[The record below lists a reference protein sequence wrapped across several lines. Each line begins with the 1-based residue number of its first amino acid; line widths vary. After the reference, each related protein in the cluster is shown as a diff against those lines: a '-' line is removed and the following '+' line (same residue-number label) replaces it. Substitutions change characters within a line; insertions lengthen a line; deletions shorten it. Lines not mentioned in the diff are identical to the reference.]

1 MDVFWL
7 RIIQTVLHY
16 FLHFVAPFFLARI
29 FFTENWKK
37 AFLIMIGTMAVDLDH
52 LAATPIFD
60 PDRCSIGF
68 HFLHSYPAVIFYAG
82 LLFVRIKL
90 VRIIAV
96 GLLFH
101 MFTDSV
107 DCVFSQTIKEM
118 PGETALKENNGC
130 DCNLMTSYLTG
141 VRNSP

>member
-1 MDVFWL
+1 
-7 RIIQTVLHY
+7 
-16 FLHFVAPFFLARI
+16 
-29 FFTENWKK
+29 
-37 AFLIMIGTMAVDLDH
+37 MIGTMAVDLDH

-68 HFLHSYPAVIFYAG
+68 HFLHSYIAIAVYALM
-82 LLFVRIKL
+82 LLYRNML
-90 VRIIAV
+90 VKIIAA

-107 DCVFSQTIKEM
+107 DCIFSQMIRNM
-118 PGETALKENNGC
+118 PPETALVEQKTNC
-130 DCNLMTSYLTG
+130 DCKLNSVYLTG

>member
-1 MDVFWL
+1 
-7 RIIQTVLHY
+7 
-16 FLHFVAPFFLARI
+16 
-29 FFTENWKK
+29 
-37 AFLIMIGTMAVDLDH
+37 MIGTMAVDLDH

-68 HFLHSYPAVIFYAG
+68 HFLHSYVAIAGYALM
-82 LLFVRIKL
+82 LLYRNIL

-107 DCVFSQTIKEM
+107 DCIFSQIMKEM
-118 PGETALKENNGC
+118 PPETAVIQKNGNC
-130 DCNLMTSYLTG
+130 DCKLETFYLTG